1 MPPHWF
7 TGRTAILATMHRK
20 EEAIAPLLQSALE
33 LEVIVPREFNSDQ
46 FGTFTRDVKRP
57 ADQLATARLKALHA
71 LEQLGAALGADLA
84 IASEGSFGPHPLM
97 PYVPLNRELVLLVDR
112 RHGLEVA
119 GYAATP
125 DTNYSHKQ
133 VESIDAAMEF
143 ARSVGF
149 PSHGLVVM
157 PAADSS
163 DPAKIHKGITQEA
176 MLREIVAITLQ
187 RHGRAHLETDMRA
200 MMNPTRMKA
209 IALAT
214 QDLIRKLQQTCPQ
227 CGAPGFDVSDRQP
240 GLPCG
245 LCHAPTDLTLAALYR
260 CAQCGFSKTVRYPD
274 GQKFADPTQCAY
286 CNP

>member
-1 MPPHWF
+1 MSTNWF

-20 EEAIAPLLQSALE
+20 EEAIAPLLTAAFTLE
-33 LEVIVPREFNSDQ
+33 IVVPDGFDSDQ

-57 ADQLATARLKALHA
+57 ADQLATARLKAMHA
-71 LEQLGAALGADLA
+71 LESLGVTLGTELA

-112 RHGLEVA
+112 RHGLEIA
-119 GYAATP
+119 GHAATP

-133 VESIDAAMEF
+133 VDSADAALEF
-143 ARSVGF
+143 AHTVGF

-157 PAADSS
+157 PAAEGC
-163 DPAKIHKGITQEA
+163 DPTEIHKGITQEEQ
-176 MLREIVAITLQ
+176 LREIVKAIVQ

-227 CGAPGFDVSDRQP
+227 CQAPGFDMGDRQP

-245 LCHAPTDLTLAALYR
+245 LCHTPTALTLTATYR
-260 CAQCGFSKTVRYPD
+260 CAQCGFTQTVRYPD
-274 GQKFADPTQCAY
+274 GQEFADPAQCAY

>member
-1 MPPHWF
+1 MSSHGF
-7 TGRTAILATMHRK
+7 TGRTAILATMHCK
-20 EEAIAPLLQSALE
+20 EEAIAPLLTSAFALE
-33 LEVIVPREFNSDQ
+33 IVVPSGFDTDR

-57 ADQLATARLKALHA
+57 ADQLATARLKAMHA
-71 LEQLGAALGADLA
+71 LESLGADLGADLA

-112 RHGLEVA
+112 QHGLEIA
-119 GYAATP
+119 GHAATP
-125 DTNYSHKQ
+125 DTNYSHRQ
-133 VESIDAAMEF
+133 VDSLEAALEF

-157 PAADSS
+157 PAAEGS
-163 DPAKIHKGITQEA
+163 DPTEIHKGITQDEQ
-176 MLREIVAITLQ
+176 LREIVAATLK

-227 CGAPGFDVSDRQP
+227 CHAPGFDVGDRQP
-240 GLPCG
+240 GLPCA
-245 LCHAPTDLTLAALYR
+245 LCHAPTDLTLAAIYH
-260 CAQCGFSKTVRYPD
+260 CAQCGFTQTVRYPD
-274 GQKFADPTQCAY
+274 GREFADPAQCAY

>member
-1 MPPHWF
+1 MTPNWF
-7 TGRTAILATMHRK
+7 AGRTAILATMHRK
-20 EEAIAPLLQSALE
+20 EEAIAPLLQSAFE
-33 LEVIVPREFNSDQ
+33 LEVIVPAEFNSDQ

-71 LEQLGAALGADLA
+71 MEQLGADLA
-84 IASEGSFGPHPLM
+84 IASEGSFGPHPLI

-112 RHGLEVA
+112 QHDLEIA

-125 DTNYSHKQ
+125 DTNFSHKQ
-133 VESIDAAMEF
+133 VDSLDAALDF

-149 PSHGLVVM
+149 PSHGLVIM
-157 PAADSS
+157 PAAEGS
-163 DPAKIHKGITQEA
+163 DPAEIHKGITQEDA
-176 MLREIVAITLQ
+176 LRAIVADTLQ

-214 QDLIRKLQQTCPQ
+214 QDLIRKLRQTCPQ
-227 CGAPGFDVSDRQP
+227 CNTPGFEVGDRQP
-240 GLPCG
+240 GLPCE
-245 LCHAPTDLTLAALYR
+245 LCHSPTDLTLAAIYR
-260 CAQCGFSKTVRYPD
+260 CTKCGFSQSVRYPD
-274 GQKFADPTQCAY
+274 GQEFADPAQCAY